1 MSRRRTASEA
11 LVLALAALK
20 MVSTARHRLTRGS
33 AEHARALE
41 TETRLNAEILDLAV
55 RMDWSR
61 QP

>member
-1 MSRRRTASEA
+1 MNTMRSASEA

-20 MVSTARHRLTRGS
+20 MTTTARHRLKRGS

-41 TETRLNAEILDLAV
+41 TEARLNAEILDLAV

-61 QP
+61 LS